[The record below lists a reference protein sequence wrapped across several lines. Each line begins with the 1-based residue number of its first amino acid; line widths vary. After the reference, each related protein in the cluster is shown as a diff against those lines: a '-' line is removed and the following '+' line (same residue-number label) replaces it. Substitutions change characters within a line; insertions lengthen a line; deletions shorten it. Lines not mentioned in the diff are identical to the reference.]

1 MYENERV
8 ASNRKPVL
16 CSTNSA
22 IVTGQTLQVAR
33 RRCSAKSCFD
43 VLKNDLG
50 RDQRFF
56 AVVLSQID
64 LGNAET

>member
-1 MYENERV
+1 MYENEQV
-8 ASNRKPVL
+8 ASNRIPV
-16 CSTNSA
+16 NSA

-33 RRCSAKSCFD
+33 RRCSAKSCLD
-43 VLKNDLG
+43 VVKKTLG
-50 RDQRFF
+50 RDQRFS